1 MAKKK
6 TTEDEVKTKKTSS
19 KKTTTKKTST
29 KKTVKNTT
37 PKKLEDTIRI
47 RIDDDRVNDV
57 DSLDTSF
64 IEGKKRSKVKEDKK
78 AKEKI
83 LTESKDY
90 SKLFSIIKY
99 IIYILAAVC
108 VVFLGILALKN
119 NKFFESIKEPVKEVK
134 EKKDD
139 KVVLPDNYLFVGDF
153 YTKNM
158 ELEDFLY
165 PYVKVSDLEYTT
177 KDLLDNIEDDI
188 YVYNPSTVFI
198 QIGYNDLSSG
208 IEESEI
214 ISNLEEII
222 KGIKSNRP
230 YARIYVESLYPIR
243 KIEESEEEVSNIT
256 NKNIKSLN
264 SKIKKLAKSL
274 DITYIDM
281 YNELLE
287 EDELKENYSDDG
299 INLNEDGYKRVFKV
313 INRIVDEEHEKDK

>member
-1 MAKKK
+1 MASKK
-6 TTEDEVKTKKTSS
+6 TTEEIKD
-19 KKTTTKKTST
+19 KKTTTKKTSSKKKTT
-29 KKTVKNTT
+29 KKIDAK

-64 IEGKKRSKVKEDKK
+64 IEGKKRKKVKENKK

-90 SKLFSIIKY
+90 SKVFSVIKY
-99 IIYILAAVC
+99 IIYILAASC

-119 NKFFESIKEPVKEVK
+119 NKFFESIKKPVEEVK
-134 EKKDD
+134 EKKEDN

-153 YTKNM
+153 YTNSM
-158 ELEDFLY
+158 DLEDFLY

-177 KDLLDNIEDDI
+177 KDLLDNIDNDI
-188 YVYNPSTVFI
+188 YVYNPSTIFI
-198 QIGYNDLSSG
+198 QLGYNDLTTDV
-208 IEESEI
+208 EESEI

-230 YARIYVESLYPIR
+230 YARIYIESLYPI
-243 KIEESEEEVSNIT
+243 KDMEDSNIT
-256 NKNIKSLN
+256 NKDIKSLN
-264 SKIKKLAKSL
+264 KKIKKLTNSL

-287 EDELKENYSDDG
+287 DDELKENYSDDG

-313 INRIVDEEHEKDK
+313 INRIVDEEHEKN

>member
-6 TTEDEVKTKKTSS
+6 TTEEEVKTKKTSS
-19 KKTTTKKTST
+19 KKTNTKKVST
-29 KKTVKNTT
+29 KKTT

-64 IEGKKRSKVKEDKK
+64 IEGKKRKKVKENKK
-78 AKEKI
+78 AREKI

-90 SKLFSIIKY
+90 SNVFSVIKY
-99 IIYILAAVC
+99 IIYILAATC
-108 VVFLGILALKN
+108 VVFLGVLALKN
-119 NKFFESIKEPVKEVK
+119 NKFFESIKEPVE
-134 EKKDD
+134 EKKEEKE

-158 ELEDFLY
+158 ELDDFLY

-188 YVYNPSTVFI
+188 YVYNPSTIFI

-208 IEESEI
+208 VEESEI
-214 ISNLEEII
+214 ISNLEEIV
-222 KGIKSNRP
+222 KGVKSNRP
-230 YARIYVESLYPIR
+230 YARIYIESLYPIR
-243 KIEESEEEVSNIT
+243 KIENEEEVNNIT
-256 NKNIKSLN
+256 NKDIKSLN
-264 SKIKKLAKSL
+264 NKINKLSKSL

-287 EDELKENYSDDG
+287 DDELKENYSDDG